1 MPPCAEMNKQVS
13 FLDMRIDEGA
23 TFVYP
28 GTELFYLDFNHT
40 FDLKIAR
47 ETGQH

>member
-47 ETGQH
+47 EIG